1 MDREDHKLGP
11 SGFGLLLR
19 RLRIAAGLSQEALAE
34 RARMSTTGISALE
47 RGYRR
52 VPQRETVALL
62 TDALA
67 LGTQERKALEA
78 AAVRPARL
86 RRTLF
91 LRPQNDSDA
100 LPLPLSSFIGR
111 NDELRELSNLLDKH
125 RLVTVVGAGGI
136 GKTQTALHVAG
147 ARSSSERP
155 VLLVELAQISDPER
169 VANAIAGALGVRESP
184 GQPPLDTVVAYLKGR
199 MLTILLDN
207 CEHLLTP
214 AAASA
219 DAILRSCPAVSI
231 LATSR
236 EPLRLAGEQTF
247 RLPPLR
253 FASKALA
260 ESISAKEA
268 MEYDAIRLFVER
280 ALAVNNSFAITDQY
294 APAIA
299 AICSS
304 IDGIPLAIEL
314 AAGRTNLLSPP
325 GLAKSLREGI
335 GVLAKGDR
343 TAASR
348 QRTMRSAIDWSY
360 ALLSQKEQRVF
371 DRLSVFVGGWTFN
384 LANAVCSDKPESE
397 TETLDILSSLLD
409 KSLIV
414 AHLEARE
421 PRYSLLE
428 TVRQYGRERL
438 EQRGEL
444 DDIARAHAAAYLELA
459 ERMRA
464 AQREGHPYADE
475 EVQAELDNWR
485 AAADWAIGARKD
497 VALGRRLVGQ
507 LGFVWRRYA
516 LVEGQRR
523 VRASLALADEAT
535 PPDTVA
541 MLCLA
546 AANLSYEVNEVGA
559 ALDMARRALTLYQRM
574 NDPLGIAR
582 AKSFIGQCL
591 VFLGEYDEAD
601 GMLATAADAAKEL
614 DHPML
619 HAGILES
626 IAWLRAMN
634 DNISEARQNFHDAL
648 LVYKKANAANA
659 AAGVLL
665 NAAEAEFFAGNV
677 DSAVKLAGEALGSF
691 RSQNDEY
698 SVTNVLGN
706 LSAYSIAAAE
716 WDDAELYAREAL
728 SLARQLNLEIHAAWA
743 LQHIACVVAL
753 AAAAGTSREDYE
765 RAAQIL
771 GFVTARYTSLAIK
784 NSPSE
789 EREHVRILSHLED
802 VLGSNDLARLMSVG
816 QTLSFEEAV
825 AAAVPPVLPP

>member
-52 VPQRETVALL
+52 APQRETVALL

-67 LGTQERKALEA
+67 LGTEERKALEA

-91 LRPQNDSDA
+91 SRPQDDRGE
-100 LPLPLSSFIGR
+100 LPLPRSSFIGR

-147 ARSSSERP
+147 ARSSSEHP
-155 VLLVELAQISDPER
+155 FLLVELAQVSDPER
-169 VANAIAGALGVRESP
+169 VASAIADALGARETP
-184 GQPPLDTVVAYLKGR
+184 GRPLLDTVIAYLKGR
-199 MLTILLDN
+199 MLTIVLDN

-214 AAASA
+214 AAMSA
-219 DAILRSCPAVSI
+219 DAILRSCPEVSI

-247 RLPPLR
+247 RLPPLS

-260 ESISAKEA
+260 QSISAKKA
-268 MEYDAIRLFVER
+268 VEYDAMRLFVER
-280 ALAVNNSFAITDQY
+280 ARAVSNSFAITDQN

-314 AAGRTNLLSPP
+314 AAGRTNLLSPR
-325 GLAKSLREGI
+325 GLAESLRDGI
-335 GVLAKGDR
+335 GALAKGDR

-360 ALLSQKEQRVF
+360 ALLSQKEQRVL
-371 DRLSVFVGGWTFN
+371 DQLSVFVGGWTFE
-384 LANAVCSDKPESE
+384 LANAVCSDKPHGE
-397 TETLDILSSLLD
+397 TEMLDVLSSLLD

-414 AHLEARE
+414 AHLDDRE

-444 DDIARAHAAAYLELA
+444 DNVARSHAEAYLELA

-464 AQREGHPYADE
+464 ARREGHPYADG

-485 AAADWAIGARKD
+485 AVADWAIGARKD

-516 LVEGQRR
+516 FVEGQRR
-523 VRASLALADEAT
+523 VHASLALTDEGT

-541 MLCLA
+541 MLCLVA
-546 AANLSYEVNEVGA
+546 ADLSYEVNEVGA
-559 ALDMARRALTLYQRM
+559 ALDMAQRALTLYQRM

-582 AKSFIGQCL
+582 VQSFIGQCL
-591 VFLGEYDEAD
+591 VFLGKYDEAE
-601 GMLATAADAAKEL
+601 GTLATAADAAKEL
-614 DHPML
+614 DHPIL
-619 HAGILES
+619 YAGTLES
-626 IAWLRAMN
+626 IAWSRAMN
-634 DNISEARQNFHDAL
+634 GNISEARRNFHDAL

-665 NAAEAEFFAGNV
+665 NSAEAEFFAGNV
-677 DSAVKLAGEALGSF
+677 ESAAQLAGRALKSF
-691 RSQNDEY
+691 RLQNDEY

-706 LSAYSIAAAE
+706 LSAYSIAAGK
-716 WDDAELYAREAL
+716 WDDAVMYAREAL
-728 SLARQLNLEIHAAWA
+728 TLAQQLNLEIHAAWA

-753 AAAAGTSREDYE
+753 AAGAGTSREDYE

-771 GFVTARYTSLAIK
+771 GFVTARYTALAIK

-789 EREHVRILSHLED
+789 EREHLRILSHLED

-816 QTLSFEEAV
+816 ETLSFEEAI
-825 AAAVPPVLPP
+825 AAAVA